1 MQKNVIDQKTCMP
14 SFSDFISGA
23 YTTFIYAGSFLG
35 PAIMG
40 VLIDLYGFRHA
51 SVFFFAMSL
60 GIILLDTLAL
70 FKQITDAMIY
80 NHRPK
85 TYGTLQN

>member
-1 MQKNVIDQKTCMP
+1 MP

-51 SVFFFAMSL
+51 SIFFFAMSL
-60 GIILLDTLAL
+60 GIILLDALAL

>member
-1 MQKNVIDQKTCMP
+1 
-14 SFSDFISGA
+14 
-23 YTTFIYAGSFLG
+23 
-35 PAIMG
+35 MG
-40 VLIDLYGFRHA
+40 VLIDIYGFRHA
-51 SVFFFAMSL
+51 SIFFFAMSL
-60 GIILLDTLAL
+60 GIILLDALAL